1 MPVFFMNDS
10 ETETL
15 RISGPATVAEIDE
28 LGDAFR
34 SAVAGASPG
43 VVVDLSEVGK
53 LDVTFLQ
60 LLVSLRATLARTG
73 RSLSCRGLSPD
84 HPARRQAA
92 ALGLSAAFDGCEESP
107 R

>member
-15 RISGPATVAEIDE
+15 RVTGPATVAEIDE
-28 LGDAFR
+28 LGDALR
-34 SAVAGASPG
+34 SAVAGGAPN
-43 VVVDLSEVGK
+43 VVIDLSEVGK

-73 RSLSCRGLSPD
+73 RSLSCRGLSLD

>member
-1 MPVFFMNDS
+1 MPVTLIND
-10 ETETL
+10 TTIQTL
-15 RISGPATVAEIDE
+15 LVVGPATVAEIDE

-34 SAVAGASPG
+34 SAVASGAPT
-43 VVVDLSEVGK
+43 VRVDLSGLGK

-60 LLVSLRATLARTG
+60 LLVSLRATLARAG
-73 RSLSCRGLSPD
+73 RSLSCLGLGPD

-92 ALGLSAAFDGCEESP
+92 ALGLSVAFDGCGGQ

>member
-1 MPVFFMNDS
+1 MPVTFINDPN
-10 ETETL
+10 TVTL
-15 RISGPATVAEIDE
+15 RVVGPATVAEIDE

-34 SAVAGASPG
+34 SAVAGGAPN
-43 VVVDLSEVGK
+43 VVIDLSEVGK
-53 LDVTFLQ
+53 LDITFLQ